1 MAIRRMLLIFKLTKA
16 ILKIKLALENPGN
29 GKYND
34 KQLNIIRH
42 NVPRNR
48 LQRY

>member
-1 MAIRRMLLIFKLTKA
+1 MLLIFLLTKA

-29 GKYND
+29 SKHND
-34 KQLNIIRH
+34 KQLNNIRH

-48 LQRY
+48 LQKY